1 MDVKLVEERIL
12 VLPDHFDLVAAEMRA
27 GPRRLDA
34 FGTLAKMSGLLA
46 KPKLGDIELVYK
58 ERRLQPF
65 WSLRCT
71 AICAYERTRTH
82 HLKLPAEVRQI
93 AIGGQTS
100 EVQSR
105 SASIPVLETCREEF
119 HKEAVFDA
127 RSGQPATELTQSAK
141 TGARLISPEALAAL
155 GVEHTVLL
163 PPQAKAA
170 VVIRDLVASLNPR
183 IEADRLIEETVVFE
197 TIDLCYRPIY
207 AFRYRRQGKEAVVE
221 VDGVTGEVKL
231 GGSTFEAYLGK
242 MLEPRFLI
250 DVGAETFNL
259 FIPGATLVK
268 VLVVKGM
275 DLRDRR

>member
-12 VLPDHFDLVAAEMRA
+12 VLPDHFDLVSAEMRA
-27 GPRRLDA
+27 APRRLDA
-34 FGTLAKMSGLLA
+34 FGTLAKMSGLLS
-46 KPKLGDIELVYK
+46 KPKLDDIELVYK

-82 HLKLPAEVRQI
+82 HLKLPPEVRRI
-93 AIGGQTS
+93 AVGGETS

-105 SASIPVLETCREEF
+105 SASIQVLETCREEF
-119 HKEAVFDA
+119 HKEAMFDA
-127 RSGQPATELTQSAK
+127 RSGQPAAELTSSAK
-141 TGARLISPEALAAL
+141 AGARPISPEALSAL
-155 GVEHTVLL
+155 GESAVLL

-170 VVIRDLVASLNPR
+170 VVIRDMLASFNNR
-183 IEADRLIEETVVFE
+183 IEADRLVEETVAFE
-197 TIDLCYRPIY
+197 AIDLCYRPIY

-221 VDGVTGEVKL
+221 VDGVTGEARL

-242 MLEPRFLI
+242 VLEPRFLI
-250 DVGAETFNL
+250 EVGAETFNL

-268 VLVVKGM
+268 VLMVKGL